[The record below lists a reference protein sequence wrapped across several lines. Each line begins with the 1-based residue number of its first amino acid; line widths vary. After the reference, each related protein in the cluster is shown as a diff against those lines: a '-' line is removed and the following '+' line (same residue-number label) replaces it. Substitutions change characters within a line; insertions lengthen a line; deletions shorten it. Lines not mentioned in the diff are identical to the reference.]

1 MPNSKGLQ
9 LKTEEKDGRI
19 VQIKEPELFAF
30 LPPKEERKPMAI
42 IVIPG
47 GGYYKLTYDLGG
59 YQIAKWFN
67 TLGISAFV
75 LNYRLPISPD
85 VKQREIA
92 PLQDIQAAIK
102 YIRKNADQY
111 GISPEQIGV
120 IGTSAG
126 GHLAATVSNITTD
139 YTELKDD
146 WTSVSTIPNFAI
158 LVSPVIDLGEF
169 AHVGSRNSLLGENAS
184 QEKIIEYSMQNR
196 VTEKT
201 PPTLLIHAQNDKAV
215 EVEKV
220 FIEGRRHAGLGD
232 VDYRWGG
239 VVGYEAVFHDAPTL
253 VELSKNIFPFNP
265 NLFSNSNH
273 APPRFRPP
281 SRRSPRAGPR
291 SRQPSRRQRR
301 LAARWP
307 RRTRA
312 AGRRGSRSR
321 RSTALAC
328 AARRRNSRTLRAPR
342 RAPGAPRPRRVHPAP
357 R

>member
-1 MPNSKGLQ
+1 
-9 LKTEEKDGRI
+9 
-19 VQIKEPELFAF
+19 
-30 LPPKEERKPMAI
+30 MAV

-102 YIRKNADQY
+102 YIRKNADRY

-126 GHLAATVSNITTD
+126 GHLAASVSNITAD

-184 QEKIIEYSMQNR
+184 REKIIEYSMQNR

-215 EVEKV
+215 PVMNSILYYQAMTKNKV
-220 FIEGRRHAGLGD
+220 KGALF
-232 VDYRWGG
+232 
-239 VVGYEAVFHDAPTL
+239 
-253 VELSKNIFPFNP
+253 IFPEGEHKIGITNAFELTDNWKKLCSDWLKT
-265 NLFSNSNH
+265 LFQNK
-273 APPRFRPP
+273 
-281 SRRSPRAGPR
+281 
-291 SRQPSRRQRR
+291 
-301 LAARWP
+301 
-307 RRTRA
+307 
-312 AGRRGSRSR
+312 
-321 RSTALAC
+321 
-328 AARRRNSRTLRAPR
+328 
-342 RAPGAPRPRRVHPAP
+342 
-357 R
+357 